1 MSGSKSSESGAGR
14 SVLAIVV
21 AVLVGAAAAVAGS
34 VGGLRI
40 GGWPVFAL
48 CTAVAYLI
56 NWVAFVPAWLRR
68 TERFYDLTGTLTY
81 LTVVVIALV
90 AGSRSS
96 VAIVLGIL
104 VAVWALRLGSF
115 LGRRIRREGTDRRFD
130 RVKQDPA
137 QFLVTWTLQAL
148 WVVLTAGAALA
159 AMTSATESRFGLI
172 GVVGIVVWLVGFG
185 IEAAADDQKRA
196 FRADPANRGRFI
208 TTGLWAWSRHPNY
221 FGEITLWVGVA
232 LVALPALSGW
242 QYLTL
247 VSPLFV
253 TLLLTRV
260 SGVPLLE
267 VRGQA
272 TWGDD
277 PEYHDYVAR
286 TPSLVPRPPRR

>member
-1 MSGSKSSESGAGR
+1 MSDSKSSESGAGR